1 MKKCRRKKKCI
12 VCKNISPVQH
22 QAQVASLHF
31 AFFFKISV
39 DANRGNNMESQ
50 QYADCKHSIYKH
62 IYLCIMTTPW
72 QLNDKSPV
80 ICIAHYMKTLHAHY
94 TKLSSGVTKLSPHY
108 TQCTN
113 WLQQGIDQ
121 CIKCIKLTLQE
132 NPYTFH
138 SFSFKMFLMF

>member
-31 AFFFKISV
+31 AFFLKISV

-62 IYLCIMTTPW
+62 IYLCIITPW

-80 ICIAHYMKTLHAHY
+80 ICIAHYMNFTKTFQWCHK
-94 TKLSSGVTKLSPHY
+94 TVTTLYPVH
-108 TQCTN
+108 
-113 WLQQGIDQ
+113 
-121 CIKCIKLTLQE
+121 KLT
-132 NPYTFH
+132 PTRHWSMY
-138 SFSFKMFLMF
+138 KMYKTDITRKSIHFP